1 MNLAMWV
8 AIGAIVGLL
17 VGLLTRGLRW
27 GSAFLDC
34 LIGIAG
40 AVPLGWFLLPM
51 SGSTETGAVHVS
63 GLVGAFVGA
72 AALVALSEILRP

>member
-1 MNLAMWV
+1 MNLALWV

-17 VGLLTRGLRW
+17 VGLVTRGLRW
-27 GSAFLDC
+27 GSALLDSV
-34 LIGIAG
+34 IGIAG

-51 SGSTETGAVHVS
+51 SGSVDTGGMHVS

-72 AALVALSEILRP
+72 AALVAFSEILRP